1 MCYPR
6 TLGEAESVRLGRWVG
21 FRQENKGGLFGDLSV
36 AQMLQGSLLGPVKGT
51 VAPGNLRTWLTS
63 Y

>member
-21 FRQENKGGLFGDLSV
+21 FRQEKGLIWDLSV
-36 AQMLQGSLLGPVKGT
+36 AQFGIN
-51 VAPGNLRTWLTS
+51 PGVVSFPFSGNMEHGMRNGI
-63 Y
+63 